1 MATWA
6 VLPTVSSGVHRRPH
20 RAVPV
25 LARTARWSP
34 PSSPCPRS
42 ARSKGLALFAGLAT
56 YSAEAQRSRLGG
68 AAGPAIPWPDVRL
81 WVQKLPDG
89 TARVSR
95 SRSADAFLAFDAYS
109 QPMPGTREVRLGD
122 LRFFAFVGPR
132 LGAEHLVIW
141 RTTADVQAKAEEYQA
156 AAAARTASS
165 DADAAGADLELL
177 QDARIRLTKCSDK
190 AQLTAAVW
198 RWEKLDERDPH
209 RYWEVGEDAW
219 MYWES
224 FWAPSEDAALALEG
238 PAFGDRAGAMLQ
250 PTLPASTL
258 LVSPAKSSSI
268 LSQDLPG
275 GDEQDRIAR
284 AAMKDKAYSIV
295 YEYNVWGSDVSRS
308 GTGSDLWSPEARLA
322 VTALEAVVDAF
333 EIRSMLDCACG
344 DATWMVP
351 FFVAR
356 HPEIDYTGVDV
367 VSEVVEQNRQRHPA
381 VKFLAQETTH
391 ISVDSTGDPD
401 WHHKSLEVQTIVLKR
416 FNASPDFDVLK
427 PFDPRAASTTAG
439 APVPGSVDVAP
450 PGKLGRRG
458 VAMYRTHFVQNGRFA
473 RLQFMGCSFYC
484 RVFVDGKEVG
494 EHRAG
499 GFVPWFL
506 DLDAADLSGTAG
518 GTASSR
524 SRELFLLVDNRF
536 NATTA
541 PMHTGGDF
549 WHYGGLVRSV
559 LLHDLPED
567 SQTPYVWRAQVL
579 PKSLDEVDVY
589 VTLTSKFNGFIRCQV
604 AFDENEPALLNATAV
619 NGKFS
624 FHSLRV
630 PQPRVWS
637 LQTPQLHTLRLS
649 TFGAETI
656 ERFGLRLWGTSRGRL
671 TLNGEEVKLHGWNH
685 HTQWLDTGASPTA
698 AQLDGDLALL
708 RNANANFVRGAH
720 YPQDQRWLDRL
731 DEEGLAMWE
740 ETLGPQVKV
749 ENTLDWNYF
758 MKYQLQQMEE
768 MMEASMNHPSIM
780 VWAWFNEG
788 PSNDP
793 RACPAYAACAQVASR
808 DPTRLRSWASNKKDQ
823 DRCLS
828 HATAVSFN
836 SYPAWYHDVHDL
848 NAPRREWSAS
858 IAWAKEKFPEKPFFI
873 SETGAGGLFE
883 WKNQTDAYW
892 TLKYQQEVIDR
903 DVDVALENANVSG
916 LTLWHFF
923 DFKGN
928 DEAQACGPCHY
939 EAQSLPPT
947 CAWYNLTGD
956 CAHRSGGLN
965 HKGVV
970 DAYRRKKPAFD
981 SVKAKY
987 GRPPSSARPSL
998 VVDLSELPLP
1008 RGAQLIFSKETVNH
1022 MHLEDALRAIQRF
1035 AQTGARYLLTNVHEG
1050 VDNFV
1055 GAQKTCHTT
1064 YIKYDYELP
1073 PFSLPKVVRVI
1084 EYQGLETSYTLFK
1097 LNSE

>member
-1 MATWA
+1 
-6 VLPTVSSGVHRRPH
+6 
-20 RAVPV
+20 
-25 LARTARWSP
+25 
-34 PSSPCPRS
+34 
-42 ARSKGLALFAGLAT
+42 
-56 YSAEAQRSRLGG
+56 
-68 AAGPAIPWPDVRL
+68 
-81 WVQKLPDG
+81 
-89 TARVSR
+89 
-95 SRSADAFLAFDAYS
+95 
-109 QPMPGTREVRLGD
+109 
-122 LRFFAFVGPR
+122 
-132 LGAEHLVIW
+132 
-141 RTTADVQAKAEEYQA
+141 
-156 AAAARTASS
+156 
-165 DADAAGADLELL
+165 
-177 QDARIRLTKCSDK
+177 
-190 AQLTAAVW
+190 
-198 RWEKLDERDPH
+198 
-209 RYWEVGEDAW
+209 
-219 MYWES
+219 
-224 FWAPSEDAALALEG
+224 
-238 PAFGDRAGAMLQ
+238 
-250 PTLPASTL
+250 
-258 LVSPAKSSSI
+258 
-268 LSQDLPG
+268 
-275 GDEQDRIAR
+275 
-284 AAMKDKAYSIV
+284 MKDVSYSIV

-333 EIRSMLDCACG
+333 EIRSMLDCAC
-344 DATWMVP
+344 
-351 FFVAR
+351 
-356 HPEIDYTGVDV
+356 
-367 VSEVVEQNRQRHPA
+367 
-381 VKFLAQETTH
+381 
-391 ISVDSTGDPD
+391 
-401 WHHKSLEVQTIVLKR
+401 

-708 RNANANFVRGAH
+708 RNANANF
-720 YPQDQRWLDRL
+720 
-731 DEEGLAMWE
+731 
-740 ETLGPQVKV
+740 
-749 ENTLDWNYF
+749 DWNYF

-768 MMEASMNHPSIM
+768 MMEASMNL
-780 VWAWFNEG
+780 G
-788 PSNDP
+788 PLEWMQTS
-793 RACPAYAACAQVASR
+793 AH
-808 DPTRLRSWASNKKDQ
+808 
-823 DRCLS
+823 LS
-828 HATAVSFN
+828 V
-836 SYPAWYHDVHDL
+836 
-848 NAPRREWSAS
+848 
-858 IAWAKEKFPEKPFFI
+858 
-873 SETGAGGLFE
+873 
-883 WKNQTDAYW
+883 
-892 TLKYQQEVIDR
+892 
-903 DVDVALENANVSG
+903 
-916 LTLWHFF
+916 
-923 DFKGN
+923 
-928 DEAQACGPCHY
+928 
-939 EAQSLPPT
+939 
-947 CAWYNLTGD
+947 
-956 CAHRSGGLN
+956 
-965 HKGVV
+965 
-970 DAYRRKKPAFD
+970 
-981 SVKAKY
+981 
-987 GRPPSSARPSL
+987 
-998 VVDLSELPLP
+998 
-1008 RGAQLIFSKETVNH
+1008 
-1022 MHLEDALRAIQRF
+1022 
-1035 AQTGARYLLTNVHEG
+1035 
-1050 VDNFV
+1050 
-1055 GAQKTCHTT
+1055 
-1064 YIKYDYELP
+1064 
-1073 PFSLPKVVRVI
+1073 
-1084 EYQGLETSYTLFK
+1084 
-1097 LNSE
+1097 